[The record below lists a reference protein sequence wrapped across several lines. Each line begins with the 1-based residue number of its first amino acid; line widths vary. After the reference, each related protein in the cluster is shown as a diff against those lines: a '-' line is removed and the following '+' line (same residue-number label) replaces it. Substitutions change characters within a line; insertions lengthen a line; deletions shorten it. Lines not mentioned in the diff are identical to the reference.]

1 MVLFQLIN
9 GKDVFEAFYKKDL
22 AKRLLLDRSAS
33 YDMERSMISKL
44 KTECGNAFT
53 SKLEGMFK
61 DIDLSKDIMGSFR
74 ASQFNA
80 SRDLSKDVDLSVQV
94 LTTGY
99 WPAYPVLELN
109 LPPIF
114 VEAQKS
120 FADHYLTK
128 HQGRR
133 LCWQHSLGHCIVRA
147 RFPKAN
153 KELQLSLFQSIVLML
168 FGDTDELGFK
178 EIKDATALD
187 DQVRPPPA
195 IECAPLALFRPVI
208 PYVDTHTMSSWYIHV
223 YVFLHSRNFDERC
236 NQWPAAKSEC
246 CESGLKAR
254 TFWTATALRFR

>member
-133 LCWQHSLGHCIVRA
+133 LCWQHSLGHCILRA

-153 KELQLSLFQSIVLML
+153 KELQLSLFQSIVLLL
-168 FGDTDELGFK
+168 FSDTDELGFQD
-178 EIKDATALD
+178 IKDATALD
-187 DQVRPPPA
+187 DQVRPA
-195 IECAPLALFRPVI
+195 SNRVRSTRPVSTCCSLRLH
-208 PYVDTHTMSSWYIHV
+208 THTMSSWYIHIC
-223 YVFLHSRNFDERC
+223 FSSLRNFDERC